1 MVALVIKKD
10 LAEAVNYCFTNRIV
24 LKSLKESITIVL
36 YKEGKKD
43 YSLLGSYRLITLE
56 NTLAK
61 VLEKYIANIMSKAAE
76 EQGLLPWNQMGAR
89 RKRSTLSAVGLLSS
103 CVQTAWRARRGCVV
117 LILSLD
123 LAGVFPN
130 VSHERLLYI
139 LKRKGFL
146 KWLIDF
152 V

>member
-1 MVALVIKKD
+1 MVTLVIKKD
-10 LAEAVNYCFTNRIV
+10 LAEVVSYYFTNRIAPE
-24 LKSLKESITIVL
+24 SLKESITAVL
-36 YKEGKKD
+36 CKEGKKD
-43 YSLLGSYRLITLE
+43 YSLLGSYRPIALK

-61 VLEKYIANIMSKAAE
+61 VLEKYIANIMSKAVKE
-76 EQGLLPWNQMGAR
+76 HRLLPWNQMGAR

-103 CVQTAWRARRGCVV
+103 CVQTAWQMCRGYIV
-117 LILSLD
+117 LMLSLD

-130 VSHERLLYI
+130 ISHKRLLYI

-152 V
+152 I